1 MIVDEE
7 IVVEILNKIDD
18 SMDELV
24 AQQKFKD
31 WVEME
36 DFLDSQYQSRLES
49 ILRGKS
55 SSINDL
61 KPEMKN
67 KIKER
72 KQRLFDHLKQ
82 TFQKGEI

>member
-1 MIVDEE
+1 MFVDEKT
-7 IVVEILNKIDD
+7 VVEILNKLDD

-36 DFLDSQYQSRLES
+36 DFLNVQYQSRLES

-55 SSINDL
+55 SSIDDL
-61 KPEMKN
+61 KSEMKN
-67 KIKER
+67 IIVLR
-72 KQRLFDHLKQ
+72 KKRLFDHLKQ
-82 TFQKGEI
+82 TYQKGII

>member
-1 MIVDEE
+1 MFVDEKT
-7 IVVEILNKIDD
+7 VVEILNKLDD

-36 DFLDSQYQSRLES
+36 DFLDVQYQSRLES

-55 SSINDL
+55 SSIDDL
-61 KPEMKN
+61 KSEMKN
-67 KIKER
+67 IIVLR
-72 KQRLFDHLKQ
+72 KKRLFDHLKQ
-82 TFQKGEI
+82 TYQKGII

>member
-7 IVVEILNKIDD
+7 IVVEILNKLDD

-36 DFLDSQYQSRLES
+36 DYLDSQYQSRLES